1 MSLNF
6 EKCVK
11 DMKRVRISWYK
22 VLYDVSLL
30 QVISCFTVKLKFNK
44 LSQHKDIQRCTQ
56 NKTLHFFIFI

>member
-1 MSLNF
+1 M
-6 EKCVK
+6 K